1 MSVRRPAG
9 TILRRQG
16 QPHHLPLGGE
26 GLAGAGHAEDK
37 AVGVEQ
43 LPAVGE
49 DEVLADG
56 ILAVVHAALMED
68 LLGLERHEDGQR
80 LGGKGAEGIDA
91 AQAQGQRRHQPL
103 RLLPV
108 EGGELTQVLAGN
120 GLEGF
125 CVAVQFFLAVR
136 QMHQRHGW

>member
-1 MSVRRPAG
+1 MTNSTSWSAY
-9 TILRRQG
+9 
-16 QPHHLPLGGE
+16 

-91 AQAQGQRRHQPL
+91 AQAQGPVSYTHL
-103 RLLPV
+103 GFIVEVSEEVYTLSAVGGALTGTLDLSYLP
-108 EGGELTQVLAGN
+108 EGEYRPIMYSSDR
-120 GLEGF
+120 
-125 CVAVQFFLAVR
+125 CV
-136 QMHQRHGW
+136 